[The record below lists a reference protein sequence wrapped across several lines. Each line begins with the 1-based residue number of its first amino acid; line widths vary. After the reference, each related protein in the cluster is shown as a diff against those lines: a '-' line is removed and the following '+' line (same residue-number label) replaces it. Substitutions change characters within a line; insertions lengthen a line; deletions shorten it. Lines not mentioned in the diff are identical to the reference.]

1 MLRKHLTLTLAL
13 ILGVLSANQVFAF
26 DGFKALSG
34 RAPVE
39 ESSITTLDEFKTILE
54 SVPKENFRAA
64 DERVFLFDVKHAGF
78 ILPTVALRSPNGNFI
93 WNAYRLAPVPQDV
106 STDKLAERMMKL
118 LAASGEG
125 GDFFFSI
132 DPETRMVSI
141 HGCIQVH
148 GKISAQYYIDH
159 LMAMGDFVAKT
170 ENLWNPEK
178 WDADEPK
185 HIGQWESESSGM
197 TLKLQPSN
205 RFELVVGDSV
215 TKGNFELDGNTLTM
229 EDSNGEKL
237 TAEIKFDNP
246 NQFQLIVADNTN
258 VFVRL

>member
-34 RAPVE
+34 RAPTV
-39 ESSITTLDEFKTILE
+39 ESSLTTLDEFKTILN
-54 SVPKENFRAA
+54 SVPKENFREVS
-64 DERVFLFDVKHAGF
+64 DRVFVFEVKHAGF
-78 ILPTVALRSPNGNFI
+78 ILPTIATRSPEGNFI
-93 WNAYRLAPVPQDV
+93 WNAYRLAPIPEDVPAEKV
-106 STDKLAERMMKL
+106 AERMIKL

-125 GDFFFSI
+125 GDFFFSVNE
-132 DPETRMVSI
+132 ETRMITV

-148 GKISAQYYIDH
+148 GKISTQFYIDH
-159 LMAMGDFVAKT
+159 LIVMGDFAAKC

-178 WDADEPK
+178 WDTDEPK
-185 HIGQWESESSGM
+185 HIGQWESEGSGM

-205 RFELVVGDSV
+205 HFELIVGSNV
-215 TKGNFELDGNTLTM
+215 TKGKFKLDGNTLIM
-229 EDSNGEKL
+229 EDSNGDKL
-237 TAEIKFDNP
+237 SAEIKFDNP

-258 VFVRL
+258 IFVRL